1 MTRETAA
8 FIPIDDAFVFPSTVH
23 KIKAHPLVDYLQ
35 KDTFFSED
43 PFAVL
48 SLAKMPLPNT
58 MQVSELSQSM
68 VYDVGVKVELIR
80 QHLDEKGCNII
91 LVEGLERVRIHN
103 ITVVEDRVE
112 CEWTTIQTIN
122 GDQDKVLQ
130 LAKTLYSC
138 FKEHLDLL
146 GEAAPE
152 TLLSVLDVSHAEEM
166 VDLMTSFLAISPEE
180 KQAVLQ
186 ELELIKRIECL
197 QHSLNEQIIEANLNR
212 NIETEIDTQ
221 VDQERRT
228 NLLKSKLRA
237 IQAELNQNEVD
248 EVSVYQQKLDA
259 LSLSEISMQEISKE
273 IQKLRRVTGQS
284 QEAAVIRNFLD
295 FLFGLPWQQDVD
307 DSFDMKQVQK
317 DLNAYHYGLEEIKER
332 ILEQLAVRQLASKA
346 PRTILCLAGPPGVGK
361 TSIVKSVAHAMK
373 RPFYRIALGGLKDEA
388 DLRGHRRTYVGAM
401 PGKIVSAIYKTQSF
415 APVILLDEIDKM
427 SAGFKGDPSSIL
439 LEILDPEQNDSFV
452 DHYMQV
458 PIDLSEAVFICT
470 ANELDQIPG
479 PLLNRLETLEIPGYS
494 SEDKLEL
501 SQQYL
506 IPKLQKQNGITQSDI
521 AIPKKT
527 VQYIIEHYTTD
538 VGLRQLDRHFQAI
551 YRKVALRK
559 LRGDYIP
566 RNLKQEEV
574 SAFLGQPIPKPSI
587 SKESVV
593 GRSVALYSVGM
604 IGQTLPIEVVILK
617 GTGRVI
623 STGNIDPLLRETL
636 LTVLSQLKHNAS
648 KFKIDEESFSLHDF
662 HIHFRK
668 PEFLKKGEGWG
679 LAIFA
684 AILSSI
690 LEIPLSPQ
698 MAFAAQVSLL
708 GQALPTRDIEQK
720 LLAASQ
726 LGIET
731 VVASKW
737 NFEDK
742 TLFIP
747 PELTVHQIDHLD
759 EIVDILMAQNQSS

>member
-48 SLAKMPLPNT
+48 SLAKMPLADDLQVNELTQT
-58 MQVSELSQSM
+58 MVHEI
-68 VYDVGVKVELIR
+68 GVKVELIR
-80 QHLDEKGCNII
+80 QHLDQEGRNII
-91 LVEGLERVRIHN
+91 LVEGLERVQIHKLH
-103 ITVVEDRVE
+103 IKEDRVE
-112 CEWTTIQTIN
+112 CEWSPIPTIH
-122 GDQDKVLQ
+122 GDEEKVQQ
-130 LAKTLYSC
+130 LAKKLYDC

-146 GEAAPE
+146 GETAPE
-152 TLLSVLDVSHAEEM
+152 TLLAVLDVSNAEEM
-166 VDLMTSFLAISPEE
+166 VDLMTSFLRISPEE
-180 KQAVLQ
+180 KQEVLQ
-186 ELELIKRIECL
+186 EIELINRIERL
-197 QHSLNEQIIEANLNR
+197 QHSLNEQIIDANLNR
-212 NIETEIDTQ
+212 NIDSEIDTQ

-237 IQAELNQNEVD
+237 IQNELNQNEID
-248 EVSVYQQKLDA
+248 EADLYQRQLDELHLDDMSVH
-259 LSLSEISMQEISKE
+259 EIERE
-273 IQKLRRVTGQS
+273 IQKLRKVGAQS
-284 QEAAVIRNFLD
+284 QEAAVIRNYLD
-295 FLFGLPWQQDVD
+295 FVFGLPWHEQIDTG
-307 DSFDMKQVQK
+307 FDMNQVQK

-361 TSIVKSVAHAMK
+361 TSIVKSVAKAMK
-373 RPFYRIALGGLKDEA
+373 RPFFRIALGGLKDEA

-401 PGKIVSAIYKTQSF
+401 PGRIVSALYKTKSF

-427 SAGFKGDPSSIL
+427 AAGFKGDPSSIL
-439 LEILDPEQNDSFV
+439 LEVLDPEQNDSFN
-452 DHYMQV
+452 DHYMQI

-470 ANELDQIPG
+470 ANDLEQIPA

-494 SEDKLEL
+494 SDDKLDL
-501 SQQYL
+501 TQQYL
-506 IPKLQKQNGITQSDI
+506 VPKLQVQNGITQEDI
-521 AIPKKT
+521 SIPKKT
-527 VQYIIEHYTTD
+527 IQYIIEHYTTD
-538 VGLRQLDRHFQAI
+538 VGLRQLERHFQAI
-551 YRKVALRK
+551 YRKVALKK

-566 RNLKQEEV
+566 RSLKQGDV
-574 SAFLGQPIPKPSI
+574 SAFLGQPIPKPSL
-587 SKESVV
+587 SKEPVV
-593 GRSVALYSVGM
+593 GRSVALYSMGMVGQ
-604 IGQTLPIEVVILK
+604 ILPIEVVILK

-636 LTVLSQLKHNAS
+636 LTVLSQIKHNATQ
-648 KFKIDEESFSLHDF
+648 FKIDEDSFSLHDF

-668 PEFLKKGEGWG
+668 PELLKKGEGWG

-684 AILSSI
+684 AILSAI
-690 LEIPLSPQ
+690 LEIPLSPKT
-698 MAFAAQVSLL
+698 AFAAQVSLL

-737 NFEDK
+737 NFDDK
-742 TLFIP
+742 SLFIP
-747 PELTVHQIDHLD
+747 PEITVIQVDQLAD
-759 EIVDILMAQNQSS
+759 MLDILIAQSQA